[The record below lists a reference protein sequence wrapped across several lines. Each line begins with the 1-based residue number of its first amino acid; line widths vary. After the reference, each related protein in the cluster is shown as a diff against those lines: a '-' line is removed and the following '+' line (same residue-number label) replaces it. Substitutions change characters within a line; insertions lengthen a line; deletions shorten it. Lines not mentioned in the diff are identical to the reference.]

1 LASAHAEAFL
11 LKEFF
16 MSSKDIRVPTNRPI
30 GPIKQG
36 SVLHR
41 VLELIARE
49 IAKEL
54 VQNRNGAAGS
64 SEQPTTMNADGRTI

>member
-1 LASAHAEAFL
+1 MSNIEMRVHANQ
-11 LKEFF
+11 
-16 MSSKDIRVPTNRPI
+16 PTAPV
-30 GPIKQG
+30 KQG

-54 VQNRNGAAGS
+54 VQKRNDASGS
-64 SEQPTTMNADGRTI
+64 SEKPTSVNADA